1 MSDTIIVALI
11 SLAGTLLGTFA
22 GIITSGKLTNYRLA
36 ELEKQVE
43 KHNNLIERTY
53 TLERRETLSEEKLK
67 LIEQR
72 VASLENMVKK
82 QTGGII

>member
-1 MSDTIIVALI
+1 MSETVVVALI
-11 SLAGTLLGTFA
+11 SLAGTLFGTFA
-22 GIITSGKLTNYRLA
+22 GIITSGKITNYRLA

-53 TLERRETLSEEKLK
+53 TLERRESLSEEKLK

-72 VASLENMVKK
+72 VTALEKTIKK
-82 QTGGII
+82 TV